1 MQQFM
6 LHFATSLVKSEEE
19 KDLFT
24 FLAAG
29 NVVFG
34 RQKGCEGGVLH
45 AYLRQERAVKL
56 SKIAK

>member
-1 MQQFM
+1 M